1 MQHRTRTIPAV
12 AAVLSLVVA
21 TLPVNAA
28 ADDDPWEVRLS
39 VVSMQL
45 NGSRVDVP
53 GAGELYSYIGSNGA
67 GFAID
72 LEYRAT
78 KRLGIDFGLIT
89 ASPSIGV
96 EVYAAPLTV
105 SASADLTIT
114 PLYVGA
120 NFHLLPESRFDLY
133 VGPMVAYVFHH
144 SFDLVAG
151 PGVTERFSAENR
163 VGIGAALGADIAL
176 GSGRW
181 SLTTAVRYIDTSL
194 DASPTGGG
202 SGSADI
208 NPTIYSLGFG
218 YRF

>member
-1 MQHRTRTIPAV
+1 MQHRMPAIPAV
-12 AAVLSLVVA
+12 AAALSFVVA

-39 VVSMQL
+39 AVSMHL
-45 NGSRVDVP
+45 SGSRVEVP
-53 GAGELYSYIGSNGA
+53 GAEELYSYIGSNGA

-72 LEYRAT
+72 FEYRAT
-78 KRLGIDFGLIT
+78 KLLGIDFGLIT

-96 EVYAAPLTV
+96 EVFAAPLTF

-114 PLYVGA
+114 PIYVGA
-120 NFHLLPESRFDLY
+120 NFHLLPEGRFDLY
-133 VGPMVAYVFHH
+133 VGPVVAYVFHQ

-151 PGVTERFSAENR
+151 LGLRESFSAENR
-163 VGIGAALGADIAL
+163 VGVGAALGVDIAL
-176 GSGRW
+176 GGGRW
-181 SLTTAVRYIDTSL
+181 SLTTAVRYLDTSL
-194 DASPTGGG
+194 DASPTGGR

-208 NPTIYSLGFG
+208 NPTIFSLGFG